1 MRVSEAVRREAVTVA
16 PDATIVQ
23 AAETMESTG
32 VGAMAVV
39 DDGALVGI
47 VTDRDIVCRG
57 IARKVPLDGRID
69 SLMSTPVHS
78 VAADSDLHDAS
89 AMFRQH
95 AVRRLAVVD
104 GTGIVGVITVDDL
117 LINVSSHLAD
127 ICQPVTAEAIFGH
140 RDAPAPAVPPSTS

>member
-1 MRVSEAVRREAVTVA
+1 MRVSEAVRRQVVTVA
-16 PDATIVQ
+16 PDASIAQ
-23 AAETMESTG
+23 AAGIMESSG
-32 VGAMAVV
+32 VGALAVV
-39 DDGALVGI
+39 DDGSLAGI

-57 IARKVPLDGRID
+57 IAHGVPLDGRID

-95 AVRRLAVVD
+95 PVRRLAVVD
-104 GTGIVGVITVDDL
+104 GATVVGVITVDDL

-127 ICQPVTAEAIFGH
+127 LCQPVTAEAIFGQ
-140 RDAPAPAVPPSTS
+140 RNAPAPEVTSPAP